1 MFPKRE
7 KVVHIRNFALVG
19 VLALAACH
27 SPPVLSVDPGYV
39 RLAAVPSR
47 PAVAYFTLHGGV
59 ADSTL
64 IAVNTDVAVKSELH
78 ESMQAS
84 GMATM
89 KPLGDVPVPAR
100 STIAFKPGG
109 KHLMLFD
116 MNPGI
121 HPPRAITL
129 TFTFATGQRILVDE
143 PTIAA
148 GAPAPTP

>member
-1 MFPKRE
+1 MR
-7 KVVHIRNFALVG
+7 IRNFTILALVTLG
-19 VLALAACH
+19 ACS

-39 RLAAVPSR
+39 RLAAVPRR
-47 PAVAYFTLHGGV
+47 PAVAYFTIHGGV
-59 ADSTL
+59 ADATL

-78 ESMQAS
+78 ESMQAG

-89 KPLGDVPVPAR
+89 KPLGDVAVPAR
-100 STIAFKPGG
+100 SSVVFKPGG

-129 TFTFATGQRILVDE
+129 TFTFANGQRILVDE

-148 GAPAPTP
+148 GAPAPTQ